1 MIKKEDKLMAVRRVL
16 SATLLTALLGAC
28 SVSGISPELEDLAT
42 PGKWQR
48 AVESGEV
55 RENWLSDFNDV
66 DLTALV
72 DEAMLKNYRLAEQAA
87 RVEEARQ
94 GVTIV
99 GADRYPSVAL
109 SADYSVRQTVVDDDK
124 QDLTDSVNGGI
135 DIAWN
140 VDVWGRLSDLQKEA
154 SLSLSATEAQFR
166 DARLQLAADV
176 ASAWYQVIAAQQ
188 LFDLFDQR
196 RDSLEQSFDIINRGY
211 QQGINNA
218 VDVYLART
226 SVEQERARVAQ
237 QRQTLDEAVAR
248 LQLLLAR
255 YPDGEWFVG
264 KALPSIEIPI
274 PAGLPSQ
281 LLTRRPD
288 IRQSWFNL
296 LSNDAALAAAHK
308 ARFPSLRLV
317 GGPSRTSQ
325 ELSDFLDG
333 SAIAWSLV
341 ASLTQ
346 PIYQGG
352 RLKATEERA
361 RQRVVQAEKQYLD
374 LVYLAFAEV
383 ENAISRDSSLQGQY
397 EAISSA
403 ERDASAAYELSFEQY
418 QRGLISYA
426 TVLESQ
432 RRAFDSQST
441 VIDLRNQLLQ
451 NRITLY
457 TALGGEF
464 GPADQLAIQ

>member
-1 MIKKEDKLMAVRRVL
+1 MISTKHIFEVSRAYLV
-16 SATLLTALLGAC
+16 ALPLAAC
-28 SVSGISPELEDLAT
+28 TVSGISPEVEDLQT
-42 PGKWQR
+42 PESWQR
-48 AVESGEV
+48 AVEGGEV
-55 RENWLSDFNDV
+55 RENWLSDFD
-66 DLTALV
+66 DPELTVLV

-87 RVEEARQ
+87 RVDEARQ
-94 GVTIV
+94 NVTIA

-109 SADYSVRQTVVDDDK
+109 SADYSVRQTVIDDER
-124 QDLTDSVNGGI
+124 QELTDSVNGGI

-140 VDVWGRLSDLQKEA
+140 VDIWGRLSDLQKEA
-154 SLSLSATEAQFR
+154 SLSFSASEAQFE

-196 RDSLEQSFDIINRGY
+196 RDSLEQSFDIVNRGY

-237 QRQTLDEAVAR
+237 QRQNLDEAVAR

-255 YPDGEWFVG
+255 YPDGDWFVG
-264 KALPSIEIPI
+264 KALPSIDTPI

-296 LSNDAALAAAHK
+296 LSNDAGLAAAHK

-333 SAIAWSLV
+333 NAIAWSLV

-346 PIYQGG
+346 PLYQGG
-352 RLKATEERA
+352 RLKAGEERA
-361 RQRVVQAEKQYLD
+361 RQRVIQAEKQYLD
-374 LVYLAFAEV
+374 LVFRAFAEV
-383 ENAISRDSSLQGQY
+383 ENAISRDTSLHGRY
-397 EAISSA
+397 EAFLGAEQDSA
-403 ERDASAAYELSFEQY
+403 AAYELSFEQY
-418 QRGLISYA
+418 QRGLVSYA

-464 GPADQLAIQ
+464 GTVDELALQ

>member
-1 MIKKEDKLMAVRRVL
+1 MAL
-16 SATLLTALLGAC
+16 PLAAC
-28 SVSGISPELEDLAT
+28 SVSGISPDVEDLT
-42 PGKWQR
+42 SPGEWQR
-48 AVESGEV
+48 AVEGGEV
-55 RENWLSDFNDV
+55 RENWLSDFNDAE
-66 DLTALV
+66 LTMLV
-72 DEAMLKNYRLAEQAA
+72 DEAMLKNYRLAEQSA

-94 GVTIV
+94 NVTIA

-109 SADYSVRQTVVDDDK
+109 SAEYSLRQTVIDDQR

-140 VDVWGRLSDLQKEA
+140 VDIWGRLSDLQKET
-154 SLSLSATEAQFR
+154 SLSFSATEAQFEE
-166 DARLQLAADV
+166 ARLQLAADV
-176 ASAWYQVIAAQQ
+176 ASAWYRVIAAQQ

-218 VDVYLART
+218 LDVYLART
-226 SVEQERARVAQ
+226 SVEGERARVAQ
-237 QRQTLDEAVAR
+237 QMQILDEAVAD

-255 YPDGEWFVG
+255 YPDGDWFIG
-264 KALPSIEIPI
+264 KSLPSIETPI
-274 PAGLPSQ
+274 PTGLPSQ

-288 IRQSWFNL
+288 IRQSWFSL
-296 LSNDAALAAAHK
+296 LSTDAALAAAHK

-352 RLKATEERA
+352 RLKASEERA

-374 LVYLAFAEV
+374 LVYQAFAEV
-383 ENAISRDSSLQGQY
+383 ENAISRDVSLQGRY
-397 EAISSA
+397 DAIARA
-403 ERDASAAYELSFEQY
+403 EGAAAAAYELSFEQY
-418 QRGLISYA
+418 QRGLVSYA

-432 RRAFDSQST
+432 RRAFDSQT
-441 VIDLRNQLLQ
+441 TLIDLRNQLLQ

-464 GPADQLAIQ
+464 GQVDELALQ